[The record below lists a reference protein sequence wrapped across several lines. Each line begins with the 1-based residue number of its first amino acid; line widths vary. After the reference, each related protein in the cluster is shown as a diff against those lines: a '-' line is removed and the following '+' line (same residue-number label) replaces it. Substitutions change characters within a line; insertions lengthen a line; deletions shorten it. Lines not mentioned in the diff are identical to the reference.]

1 MDFLFSSNI
10 LSDFPLKKV
19 LKIFSDENISGVE
32 IWVEHLWKGVN
43 DLSEIRELLD
53 SFKLKRTLHSPSRDL
68 NITSTNPGI
77 RKESMRQTIKALEI
91 AAYLGAE
98 VVTVHPGH
106 LSSSKDKPG
115 DYFEMHLEEFSKI
128 AKKAKKLGLK
138 VAIEVMEKK
147 PMEIITE
154 PEDLN
159 LLIEYV
165 DFDCMGTTFDIAH
178 AASCFKNKIGRNDL
192 NRMIVDYMRKLK
204 KIFNVHFSNATS
216 KKVHTPLLRGEYD
229 FYPVLKELVKIYQ
242 GTITIEGVAPG
253 DGMQVLRE
261 NKAVISKWKEML
273 RDVC

>member
-10 LSDFPLKKV
+10 LSNFPLKKV

-53 SFKLKRTLHSPSRDL
+53 SLKLKRTLHSPSRDL
-68 NITSTNPGI
+68 NITSSNPGI
-77 RKESMRQTIKALEI
+77 REESMLQTIKALEI

-106 LSSSKDKPG
+106 MSSSKDKPS
-115 DYFEMHLEEFSKI
+115 DYFEMHLEQFYKI
-128 AKKAKKLGLK
+128 AKKARKLGLK
-138 VAIEVMEKK
+138 VAVEVMEKK
-147 PMEIITE
+147 SMEIITD

-159 LLIEYV
+159 SLIEYV

-178 AASCFKNKIGRNDL
+178 AASCFKSEVDRKDL
-192 NRMIVDYMRKLK
+192 NGKIVNYMRRLK
-204 KIFNVHFSNATS
+204 KIFNVHFSNATL

-229 FYPVLKELVKIYQ
+229 FYPVLEELVKIYK

-261 NKAVISKWKEML
+261 NKVVISKWKEML
-273 RDVC
+273 RDV